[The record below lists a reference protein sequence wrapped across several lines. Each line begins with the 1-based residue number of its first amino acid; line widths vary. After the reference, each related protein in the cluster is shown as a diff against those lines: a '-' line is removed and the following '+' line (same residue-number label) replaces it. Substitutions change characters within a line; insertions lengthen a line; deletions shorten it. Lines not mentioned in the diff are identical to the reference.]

1 MAEKFDFLKTI
12 QDETNL
18 LNMDKEKESAHII
31 NDNDTEKY
39 TIENI
44 DKLDIHSIAGDELVN
59 NIFLN
64 ASKTLSAIEEYIDND
79 NLSKNQLKI
88 QSRNLFSILDQY
100 NMLTCYMSID
110 KSSQGRA
117 FNHDFSRMS
126 PSEAKEDYY
135 YKTNSIKFK
144 LRDEI
149 SNRDISSSRNK
160 YMTLLRDTYL
170 IDDTESNSVSL
181 VDISN
186 SERFDELNSNSI
198 ASEFDSLATYEL
210 GFKRVYHSRGG
221 GYGEDDWG
229 SRTQNAETHLLNLI
243 YEYGSNAN
251 DFKLDENSLFDS
263 AYSTIS
269 DDTISTKEPIISEHY
284 SDVKFDAQE
293 IDEYEIDEIDENNSN
308 DFEEV
313 VESEEDQLL
322 NNEVLRNRARHTIDN
337 FDTFNRERQLD
348 ILRIFQYTAELN
360 SENEE

>member
-1 MAEKFDFLKTI
+1 MAEQFDFLKTI

-18 LNMDKEKESAHII
+18 INADKEKESIRII

-64 ASKTLSAIEEYIDND
+64 ASKTLSTIEEYIDND

-110 KSSQGRA
+110 KSSQERA

-126 PSEAKEDYY
+126 PVEAREGNY
-135 YKTNSIKFK
+135 YKINSIKFR
-144 LRDEI
+144 LRDEL
-149 SNRDISSSRNK
+149 STGNARTSCNK
-160 YMTLLRDTYL
+160 YMTLLRDAYL
-170 IDDTESNSVSL
+170 IDDAESNSVSL

-186 SERFDELNSNSI
+186 SERFDELNSDSI
-198 ASEFDSLATYEL
+198 ASEFDSLTTYEL
-210 GFKRVYHSRGG
+210 GFKRVYHLRGG
-221 GYGEDDWG
+221 GFGEGDWD
-229 SRTQNAETHLLNLI
+229 SRTQNAEAHLLNLI

-251 DFKLDENSLFDS
+251 DFKLDESSLFDS
-263 AYSTIS
+263 AYSTIDES
-269 DDTISTKEPIISEHY
+269 AISIKEPVIAEYY
-284 SDVKFDAQE
+284 SDVEFDAQE
-293 IDEYEIDEIDENNSN
+293 IDEHENDSN

-322 NNEVLRNRARHTIDN
+322 NNEALRNRARHTIDN

-348 ILRIFQYTAELN
+348 ILRIFQYTEELN

>member
-1 MAEKFDFLKTI
+1 MAEQFDFLKTI

-18 LNMDKEKESAHII
+18 INLDQEKEPISII
-31 NDNDTEKY
+31 NDDDTKNY
-39 TIENI
+39 TIDNI

-59 NIFLN
+59 NIFDN
-64 ASKTLSAIEEYIDND
+64 AYKTLSTMEEYIDND

-88 QSRNLFSILDQY
+88 QSKNLFSILDQY

-110 KSSQGRA
+110 KSSQDRA
-117 FNHDFSRMS
+117 FNHDFSGMS
-126 PSEAKEDYY
+126 PEEARCGY

-144 LRDEI
+144 LRDELSNGNSDTS
-149 SNRDISSSRNK
+149 SNR
-160 YMTLLRDTYL
+160 YMTLLRDAYL

-186 SERFDELNSNSI
+186 SERFDELNSDSI
-198 ASEFDSLATYEL
+198 ASEFDSLTTYNL
-210 GFKRVYHSRGG
+210 GFTRVYHLRGG
-221 GYGEDDWG
+221 FDEAPWG
-229 SRTQNAETHLLNLI
+229 SRTLNAETHLLNLI

-251 DFKLDENSLFDS
+251 DFKLDESSLFDS

-269 DDTISTKEPIISEHY
+269 ENTISIKEPIIAEHY
-284 SDVKFDAQE
+284 SDIEFDAQE
-293 IDEYEIDEIDENNSN
+293 IDEYEIAEDDSN

-322 NNEVLRNRARHTIDN
+322 NNEALRNRARHTIDN
-337 FDTFNRERQLD
+337 FDTFNRERQLE
-348 ILRIFQYTAELN
+348 ILRIFQYTEELN